1 MISDSVEYF
10 ACIPCLKNR
19 RFANTL
25 PHIGA
30 MRNVLL
36 GIEIKPNEPSENL
49 APMVIVKQWF
59 DQAIRVVEFAIE

>member
-10 ACIPCLKNR
+10 AFIPCLMNK

-30 MRNVLL
+30 MGNVLL
-36 GIEIKPNEPSENL
+36 GGEIKQKRT
-49 APMVIVKQWF
+49 VHVK
-59 DQAIRVVEFAIE
+59 ITNKTI